1 MQSYSINI
9 FDDIDNGITN
19 GITNGKKDLDFR
31 PTSTSQSAN
40 EFLPLNNDNVFH
52 NDQRFQQNA
61 LLNGKTKYE
70 EENTIIKSLEEEIVS
85 MKHKL
90 SFVYEKD
97 EEIGTLKEEI
107 NSLKKEKVELQSLS
121 EDAIKLRLET
131 KQIHDQLQS
140 QVDIINKLE
149 TENKLLKEISKETS
163 TNEIDKITDKITH
176 EIEEIDELMD
186 VNIPRLR
193 NILLKRLKDKQT
205 EHIENLINTYGLKN
219 TNKVKKSVMEKMLEE
234 AIHL

>member
-1 MQSYSINI
+1 MIHNTAI
-9 FDDIDNGITN
+9 ID
-19 GITNGKKDLDFR
+19 KKAKIDK
-31 PTSTSQSAN
+31 
-40 EFLPLNNDNVFH
+40 NVKIGPFCVIGP
-52 NDQRFQQNA
+52 NVEIQ
-61 LLNGKTKYE
+61 
-70 EENTIIKSLEEEIVS
+70 ENTIIKSLEEEIVN

-97 EEIGTLKEEI
+97 EEIGKLKEQVTEF
-107 NSLKKEKVELQSLS
+107 KKNNTELQSLL
-121 EDAIKLRLET
+121 EDSIKLRLEN
-131 KQIHDQLQS
+131 KQLQDQLQS

-149 TENKLLKEISKETS
+149 TENKILKEISSNET
-163 TNEIDKITDKITH
+163 DKITDKITH

-219 TNKVKKSVMEKMLEE
+219 TNRVKKSVMEKMLEE

>member
-9 FDDIDNGITN
+9 FDDIDNDITN

-40 EFLPLNNDNVFH
+40 EFLPLNNDQFFH

-121 EDAIKLRLET
+121 EDAIKLRLEN

-140 QVDIINKLE
+140 QSDIINKLE

-163 TNEIDKITDKITH
+163 TNEIDKLTDKITH

>member
-1 MQSYSINI
+1 MYSKCMQSYSINI
-9 FDDIDNGITN
+9 FDDIGNGASNGTSNGISN
-19 GITNGKKDLDFR
+19 GTSNGTKELDFR

-40 EFLPLNNDNVFH
+40 EFLPLQ

-97 EEIGTLKEEI
+97 EEIGKLKEELH
-107 NSLKKEKVELQSLS
+107 SLKKEKVELQSLS
-121 EDAIKLRLET
+121 EDAIRLRLEN
-131 KQIHDQLQS
+131 KQLQDQLQS
-140 QVDIINKLE
+140 QIDTVNTLQ
-149 TENKLLKEISKETS
+149 TENKILKDIS
-163 TNEIDKITDKITH
+163 TNDTDKINH
-176 EIEEIDELMD
+176 EIDEIDELMD

-193 NILLKRLKDKQT
+193 NILLNRLKDKQT
-205 EHIENLINTYGLKN
+205 EHIENLIHTYGLKN